1 MIEVLQRTRVQKTRF
16 GVKLGLLVLGAC
28 AISGTAVADEGDSLG
43 ALWWQHALSIPTDQ
57 NPILDETGASCGLGQ
72 YGDIWFLHGSFG
84 GPQIVRNCSVPAGR
98 RFFLP
103 IINWICLPFPG
114 ETIKE
119 NVELCRE
126 SNDLTD
132 TLHLTID
139 GMSADQLIKRRA
151 QRNPFDVTLP
161 VNNIYGV
168 DPGSYVAVH
177 DGYWAMVPQLEP
189 GEHTIEIFG
198 GISFFGFTADVVYNL
213 TVTEAQFIE
222 F

>member
-1 MIEVLQRTRVQKTRF
+1 MTEVLRKTRNQRKRF
-16 GVKLGLLVLGAC
+16 GIELGLIVLSAC
-28 AISGTAVADEGDSLG
+28 TISGAAIADEGDSLG
-43 ALWWQHALSIPTDQ
+43 AQWWQQALSIPLDL
-57 NPILDETGASCGLGQ
+57 NPILDQTGASCGLGQ

-139 GMSADQLIKRRA
+139 GVPSDKLIKRRA

-161 VNNIYGV
+161 ENNVYGV
-168 DPGSYVAVH
+168 EPGTYVAVH
-177 DGYWAMVPQLEP
+177 DGYWAMIPQLSP

-198 GISFFGFTADVVYNL
+198 SISFFGFTADVVYNL
-213 TVTEAQFIE
+213 TVNEAQFIE
-222 F
+222 L